1 MGNWI
6 ELVQIYIGNQKKE
19 LKKIYNAYFQFIQSL
34 LVILRFMNINFQ
46 SLEVKFREIYIN
58 ASVVVEI
65 LKLVQEITVKKFS
78 DRHYSLLK
86 LITMKII
93 CIFNLCDSESAYQS
107 RRKVPIKIE
116 LIIFCLYLFYDLVDV
131 QTMVI
136 FFWVQLFL
144 KFGSVMESVLMK
156 NIMKS
161 SGTFL
166 FYLDTVWMWVLVRT
180 SLRDS
185 LELLDIMVW
194 GYILLLWWTL
204 NNWYFFENWVL

>member
-46 SLEVKFREIYIN
+46 SLEVKFREIYLN